1 MMSPHRARFIGT
13 RHMIAA
19 GHYLATQAGFQI
31 LEAGGNAIDAGVTA
45 GIALG
50 VVQSEYV
57 GFAGVAPIM
66 IHLAESG
73 RTITISGL
81 GTWPART
88 DPDLFLREYGGR
100 IPTGVLRSIVP
111 AAPDAW
117 ITALELFGTMSF
129 GDCAAAALR
138 FAREGFPVP
147 SLMSAIIADH
157 ADEYSAYPGNAAIY
171 LPGGKPPGTG
181 DILVQA
187 DLGSA
192 IAYMIDEERAAA
204 PRGREAGLNAAR
216 DAFYRGD
223 IARRI
228 AAHQR
233 EEGGWLDES
242 DLAGFRVEVE
252 DAKVVRF
259 RNSEIFTCGP
269 WCQGPVLGQTLA
281 MLDGVDLSALGHNS
295 PAYIHHL
302 TEVLKLAYA
311 DRHALYG
318 DPNFVDVPIDRLLS
332 SDYAKNS
339 CGPRGPRSRASRNAR
354 ARTDVGWGIG
364 SGPDAETRR
373 DPGELDTSYVC
384 VVDRAGNAFS
394 ATPSDGSASGP
405 VVPGLGFVVSG
416 RGTQS
421 FTEPAAPARV
431 GPGAQAAPDPQ
442 PGLCPQQG
450 RRVDDAVRLT
460 RKRRSAAGDAAGL
473 PQHACVRDEPA
484 GRHRCAALRDVQL
497 SPVVLSP
504 RVFARPVA
512 RRGAHGRRRQGA
524 RSTVSATASWHGR
537 TGTLP
542 RAAFARSCDREM
554 GEWKAVPTRAAQQRL
569 LDGDRFCSTR
579 TPAADRLTEIAAS
592 TEHRGLSIV
601 DEAHGASR

>member
-66 IHLAESG
+66 IHLAESD

-88 DPDLFLREYGGR
+88 DPDLFLRDYGGR

-129 GDCAAAALR
+129 GDCAEAALR
-138 FAREGFPVP
+138 FARDGFPVP
-147 SLMSAIIADH
+147 SLMSAIIAEH

-192 IAYMIDEERAAA
+192 IAYMIEEERAAA

-252 DAKVVRF
+252 DAKAVRF
-259 RNSEIFTCGP
+259 RNTEVFTCGP

-295 PAYIHHL
+295 AAYVHHL
-302 TEVLKLAYA
+302 TEVLKLAYG

-332 SDYAKNS
+332 PDYA
-339 CGPRGPRSRASRNAR
+339 RTRAALVDPGR
-354 ARTDVGWGIG
+354 AHPGMPAPGLTSAWGIG
-364 SGPDAETRR
+364 SEPDAETRR

-384 VVDRAGNAFS
+384 VIDRAGNAFS

-405 VVPGLGFVVSG
+405 VVPGLGFVVST

-431 GPGAQAAPDPQ
+431 GPG
-442 PGLCPQQG
+442 
-450 RRVDDAVRLT
+450 RRPRLT
-460 RKRRSAAGDAAGL
+460 
-473 PQHACVRDEPA
+473 P
-484 GRHRCAALRDVQL
+484 
-497 SPVVLSP
+497 SP
-504 RVFARPVA
+504 
-512 RRGAHGRRRQGA
+512 G
-524 RSTVSATASWHGR
+524 
-537 TGTLP
+537 
-542 RAAFARSCDREM
+542 FARSRDGGWTMPFGSPGNDVQPQAMLQVFLNMHVFGMSPQNAIDAPRFATFSFPRSSSPHAFSPGLLRVEERMGDAVAKALGGLGHRVVAWSDWDFASGGVCTILRDREGRM
-554 GEWKAVPTRAAQQRL
+554 EGGADPRRPTAVA
-569 LDGDRFCSTR
+569 GW
-579 TPAADRLTEIAAS
+579 
-592 TEHRGLSIV
+592 
-601 DEAHGASR
+601 